1 MDEQKLREMATE
13 LAKDI
18 KIQKD
23 LCKLMGFMKGF
34 C

>member
-1 MDEQKLREMATE
+1 MDEQKLREMAAE
-13 LAKDI
+13 LVKGI

-23 LCKLMGFMKGF
+23 LCKLTGFMKGF